1 MLMGIGGLITTAFVV
16 GLSGAMAPGSL
27 LVVVVTETVRK
38 GFWAGP
44 AAVMGHA
51 LMEFIMVSL
60 LALGLGKILA
70 YRAALGITGLVGGLM
85 LFWFGWGTWKTARS
99 ATLDFDRSAAVA
111 ATAAPAASPARAPLV
126 PAASVS
132 PRPASEARGT
142 RKDLWSTALAGMAA
156 SISNPYWILWWA
168 TIGAAYVAA
177 GMSANGVLGPATFL
191 AGHLASDM
199 AWYALVSLAISTGV
213 RFFTDRV
220 YRGILYVCGTFLFL
234 FGAYF
239 LKVGLAF
246 VAGK

>member
-1 MLMGIGGLITTAFVV
+1 MGIGGLITTAFVV

-99 ATLDFDRSAAVA
+99 ATLDFDRPSA
-111 ATAAPAASPARAPLV
+111 TTPAALSP
-126 PAASVS
+126 
-132 PRPASEARGT
+132 T
-142 RKDLWSTALAGMAA
+142 RKDLWGTALAGMAA

-168 TIGAAYVAA
+168 TIGAAYVAT
-177 GMSANGVLGPATFL
+177 GMTSNGVLGPTTFL
-191 AGHLASDM
+191 AGHLAADI